1 MEQGLAGAKEPLKA
15 LEWYRKSAEQGNS
28 DGQYYLAHLYDK
40 GAEGVAKNREQAIS
54 WYTKSAEQGDATAQA
69 NLGAIYFRLGSEE
82 EHKKAVEWFRKAA
95 AKGEKAAQFNLG
107 NALLQGKGVKKDE
120 QQAAIWMRKAAEQG
134 LSAAQ
139 VQLGEIYYY
148 GLGVERDY
156 VQAWS
161 WFDTASTNDMNLF
174 GTENRNI
181 TEKKLTAKQLQQAE
195 LLSQQYI
202 EKYAPEAWARMQKL
216 KAQSA
221 VKTGNK

>member
-1 MEQGLAGAKEPLKA
+1 M
-15 LEWYRKSAEQGNS
+15 
-28 DGQYYLAHLYDK
+28 AHLYDK

-156 VQAWS
+156 VQAWA